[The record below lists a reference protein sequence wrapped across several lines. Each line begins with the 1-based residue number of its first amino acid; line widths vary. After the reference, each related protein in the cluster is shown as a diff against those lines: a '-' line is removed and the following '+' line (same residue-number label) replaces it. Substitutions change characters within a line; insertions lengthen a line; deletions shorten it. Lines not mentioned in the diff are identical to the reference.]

1 MFDPKILLDQLT
13 GAGRAGSQGGASSG
27 LGGLAGQVLD
37 MAQKGFGA
45 PQGGQARPA
54 AGGGDF
60 LGMARD
66 FMQKNPGAATA
77 ILGGLGTMVFK
88 KGGVGNIA
96 KLGGLALIGSMA
108 YKAYQDY
115 QAGRSPQQA
124 SAPTEVAPPGSGFEP
139 QAASDD
145 SAMLLIRA
153 MIAAAACD
161 GTIDARERTRILA
174 GIQEAGL
181 DTEAAAWLDRE
192 MAGPASIDALA
203 RGATTPQLA
212 AQVYL
217 AARIAVEPDQPAEQR
232 FLAGLASML
241 GLDPDLVRQIDAT
254 ARQATQA

>member
-13 GAGRAGSQGGASSG
+13 GAGRGAAQGRASSG

-37 MAQKGFGA
+37 MAQKGLGQPRKGA
-45 PQGGQARPA
+45 GA
-54 AGGGDF
+54 AGGTDF

-77 ILGGLGTMVFK
+77 ILGGLGSLVMK
-88 KGGVGNIA
+88 KGGIGNIA

-115 QAGRSPQQA
+115 QAGRTPLEA
-124 SAPTEVAPPGSGFEP
+124 SVPSQVAPQGSGFEP
-139 QAASDD
+139 QAATDD
-145 SAMLLIRA
+145 NAMLLIRA
-153 MIAAAACD
+153 MIAAAAAD
-161 GTIDARERTRILA
+161 GTIDASERTRILA

-181 DTEAAAWLDRE
+181 DDEAAAWLDRE
-192 MAGPASIDALA
+192 MANPASIDSLA
-203 RGATTPQLA
+203 KGAATPQLA
-212 AQVYL
+212 AQVYM
-217 AARIAVEPDQPAEQR
+217 AARIAIDPDHAAEQR

-241 GLDPDLVRQIDAT
+241 GLAPDLVRQIDAT